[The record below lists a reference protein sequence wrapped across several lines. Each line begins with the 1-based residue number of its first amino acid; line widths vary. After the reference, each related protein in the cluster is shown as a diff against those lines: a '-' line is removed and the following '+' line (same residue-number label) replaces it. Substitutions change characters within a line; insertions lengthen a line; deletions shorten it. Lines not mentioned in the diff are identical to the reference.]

1 VFVCNILTTSE
12 LRFLLLRTS
21 LSGENRSNRNLIKFK
36 MHITVKKIGM
46 FFNTIKESG
55 KELEASKEKART
67 QNQILLD
74 RLPFNQEFSAWTIFN
89 QNMLGVHTPIT
100 SIRRALNTLEKESKI
115 ERVGSRIGNLDK
127 KEFTYKLNL
136 EI

>member
-1 VFVCNILTTSE
+1 M
-12 LRFLLLRTS
+12 R
-21 LSGENRSNRNLIKFK
+21 
-36 MHITVKKIGM
+36 ITVKKIGM
-46 FFNTIKESG
+46 FFNTIKEQG
-55 KELEASKEKART
+55 KDLEASKEKART

-115 ERVGSRIGNLDK
+115 KRVGSRIGNLDK

-136 EI
+136 ES

>member
-1 VFVCNILTTSE
+1 
-12 LRFLLLRTS
+12 
-21 LSGENRSNRNLIKFK
+21 

-46 FFNTIKESG
+46 FFNTIKEKG
-55 KELEASKEKART
+55 QDLEASKEKART

-136 EI
+136 ES

>member
-1 VFVCNILTTSE
+1 
-12 LRFLLLRTS
+12 
-21 LSGENRSNRNLIKFK
+21 

-46 FFNTIKESG
+46 FFNTIKEKG
-55 KELEASKEKART
+55 QDLEASKEKART

-136 EI
+136 

>member
-136 EI
+136 ES

>member
-1 VFVCNILTTSE
+1 
-12 LRFLLLRTS
+12 
-21 LSGENRSNRNLIKFK
+21 

-136 EI
+136 ES

>member
-1 VFVCNILTTSE
+1 
-12 LRFLLLRTS
+12 
-21 LSGENRSNRNLIKFK
+21 

-46 FFNTIKESG
+46 FFNTIKEKG
-55 KELEASKEKART
+55 QDLEASKEKART

-115 ERVGSRIGNLDK
+115 ERVG
-127 KEFTYKLNL
+127 
-136 EI
+136 

>member
-1 VFVCNILTTSE
+1 
-12 LRFLLLRTS
+12 
-21 LSGENRSNRNLIKFK
+21 

-67 QNQILLD
+67 QNQTLLD
-74 RLPFNQEFSAWTIFN
+74 KLPINQEFSAWTIFN

-100 SIRRALNTLEKESKI
+100 SIRRALNTLEKENKI
-115 ERVGSRIGNLDK
+115 ERVGQRIGNLDK

-136 EI
+136 ES

>member
-12 LRFLLLRTS
+12 LRFLLLRTL
-21 LSGENRSNRNLIKFK
+21 LSGENQSKKNLIKYK

-46 FFNTIKESG
+46 FFNTIKEKG
-55 KELEASKEKART
+55 QDLEASKEKT
-67 QNQILLD
+67 LKQDQIILNAFK
-74 RLPFNQEFSAWTIFN
+74 PNGMNSAWLMYN
-89 QNMLGVHTPIT
+89 ANVLPHGTPIT
-100 SIRRALNTLEKESKI
+100 SYRRSFNTLLEQGKI

-136 EI
+136 ES

>member
-1 VFVCNILTTSE
+1 M
-12 LRFLLLRTS
+12 R
-21 LSGENRSNRNLIKFK
+21 
-36 MHITVKKIGM
+36 ITVKKIGM
-46 FFNTIKESG
+46 FFNTIKEKG
-55 KELEASKEKART
+55 QDLEASKEKART

-136 EI
+136 ES

>member
-1 VFVCNILTTSE
+1 
-12 LRFLLLRTS
+12 
-21 LSGENRSNRNLIKFK
+21 

-46 FFNTIKESG
+46 FFNTIKEKG
-55 KELEASKEKART
+55 QDPEASKEKART

-136 EI
+136 ES

>member
-1 VFVCNILTTSE
+1 
-12 LRFLLLRTS
+12 
-21 LSGENRSNRNLIKFK
+21 
-36 MHITVKKIGM
+36 MQITVKKIGM
-46 FFNTIKESG
+46 FFNTIKEKG
-55 KELEASKEKART
+55 QDLEASKEKART

>member
-12 LRFLLLRTS
+12 LRFLLPRT
-21 LSGENRSNRNLIKFK
+21 LLNGENRSRENLIKYK

-46 FFNTIKESG
+46 FFNTIKEKG
-55 KELEASKEKART
+55 QDLEASKEKART

-136 EI
+136 